1 MICFIWLIVLFVII
15 CLVENQVTI
24 VDPQVALGGLTRTG
38 TFTSNTSPTVDLSKK
53 ELKEECLCDLTKF
66 ACDYLCCCDP
76 ECPDDAKVQWNNTLN
91 NVCAE
96 KRINK
101 CYITS
106 IRSSS
111 ISIHVH

>member
-1 MICFIWLIVLFVII
+1 MLCFIWLIVLFVII
-15 CLVENQVTI
+15 CLVENQVN
-24 VDPQVALGGLTRTG
+24 PQDALGGLIRTG
-38 TFTSNTSPTVDLSKK
+38 TLSPNTPPTVNLSKN
-53 ELKEECLCDLTKF
+53 ELKEECVCDLTKF

-76 ECPDDAKVQWNNTLN
+76 DCPDDAKVQWNNTLN

-106 IRSSS
+106 IRGSS